1 MKGIIDM
8 IKPDS
13 FEDLNAINALGRPG
27 PLAAGMP
34 QDYGDRKNGEQKIS
48 YPIRGCEDILDNTYG
63 CIPYQEQLMLI
74 SKRIAGFDDAQAD
87 SICRKT
93 IAKKKKKMFPM
104 MIRCH
109 IYGKK
114 NCEGPEGWEN
124 DDHAPWYD
132 PKGKYGGEIP
142 GAISR
147 GYTEEEVMEYFHT
160 IENYSSYCLTA

>member
-1 MKGIIDM
+1 
-8 IKPDS
+8 
-13 FEDLNAINALGRPG
+13 
-27 PLAAGMP
+27 MP
-34 QDYGDRKNGEQKIS
+34 QDYGDRKNGKQKIS

-93 IAKKKKKMFPM
+93 IAKKRKKMFPM

-132 PKGKYGGEIP
+132 PKGKLGAEIP
-142 GAISR
+142 GAIVN
-147 GYTEEEVMEYFHT
+147 GYTEKELKKYFET
-160 IENYSSYCLTA
+160 IEGFSSYCLTA